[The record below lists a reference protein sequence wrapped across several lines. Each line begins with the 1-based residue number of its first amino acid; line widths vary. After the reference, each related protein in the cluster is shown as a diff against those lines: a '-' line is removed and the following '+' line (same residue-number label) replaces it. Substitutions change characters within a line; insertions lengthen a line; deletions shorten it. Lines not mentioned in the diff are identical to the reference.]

1 MTEYLLLIHGNEA
14 TPIPDEAWG
23 RFLSLAHQSG
33 MFAGGSEVGRR
44 EFLGDAAKDRSSEHI
59 VGYMRFDAAEK
70 PLLLELLKSHP
81 VVVHGGSVE
90 LCELPRS

>member
-1 MTEYLLLIHGNEA
+1 MTEYLLLIHGNENS
-14 TPIPDEAWG
+14 PIPDEEWA
-23 RFLSLAHQSG
+23 RFLTAAHQSG

-44 EFLGDAAKDRSSEHI
+44 EFLGNAASARSSEHI
-59 VGYMRFDAAEK
+59 VGFMRFDAVEK
-70 PLLLELLKSHP
+70 SRLLDLLKIHP